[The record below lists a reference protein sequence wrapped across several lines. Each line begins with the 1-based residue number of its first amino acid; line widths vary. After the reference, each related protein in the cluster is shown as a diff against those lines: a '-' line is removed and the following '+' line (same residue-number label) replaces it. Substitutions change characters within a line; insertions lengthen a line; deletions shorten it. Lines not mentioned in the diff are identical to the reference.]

1 MESSTVYEEFPPA
14 KLQNT
19 FDIYHFSVVFFQQ
32 HRKVPPSWEAVA
44 RPHTEPPEAAT
55 GTAACT
61 QTRYK
66 YGEFGPQIR
75 RVWSANTASLV
86 GKYGEFA
93 LPYAMKREAP
103 GVNGQHK
110 EHVSLC
116 PSGQSLRHRLSH
128 FAFCR
133 PVPRLPA
140 LRSSWRSTLRLQK
153 DNSQYAW
160 ATDYNQFGL

>member
-1 MESSTVYEEFPPA
+1 MSFFSCVFSTTPQIAAGRE
-14 KLQNT
+14 T
-19 FDIYHFSVVFFQQ
+19 
-32 HRKVPPSWEAVA
+32 VA

-55 GTAACT
+55 GTAACI

-66 YGEFGPQIR
+66 YGEFGWQIR
-75 RVWSANTASLV
+75 RVWLANTASLV

-140 LRSSWRSTLRLQK
+140 SACRHPARRSSWRSTLRLQK

>member
-1 MESSTVYEEFPPA
+1 MSFFSCVFSPGRTLSHRKPPPA
-14 KLQNT
+14 LPPALKRDTNT
-19 FDIYHFSVVFFQQ
+19 ASLV
-32 HRKVPPSWEAVA
+32 S
-44 RPHTEPPEAAT
+44 
-55 GTAACT
+55 
-61 QTRYK
+61 K
-66 YGEFGPQIR
+66 YGEFGQQIR

-133 PVPRLPA
+133 PVHRLPA
-140 LRSSWRSTLRLQK
+140 SACRHPARRFSWRSPLRLQK
-153 DNSQYAW
+153 DNSQPAW